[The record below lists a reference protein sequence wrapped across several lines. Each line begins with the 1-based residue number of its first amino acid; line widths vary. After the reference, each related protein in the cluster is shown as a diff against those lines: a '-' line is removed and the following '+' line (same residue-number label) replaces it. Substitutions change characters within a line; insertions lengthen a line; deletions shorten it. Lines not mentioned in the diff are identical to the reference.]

1 MTSEELDLYF
11 SSASGGQNDIWV
23 ARRTLT
29 SDPWGSGALVA
40 ELSSPQNDEDPEVSV
55 DGLNMFLSS
64 DRGGDGMHLYVARR
78 RTHDTPW
85 EQPVRVDG
93 LGSSTR
99 DLAPAVDVRTQLYLV
114 FASQRGAAS
123 DLHLFAAM
131 RPDASAA
138 WQFAGELT
146 ALSSTSRDTDPAL
159 FAEGRTLIFASLRT
173 APSGKTDL
181 ISNLAL
187 QRQLAVRLARRP
199 DRRPQHER
207 LGRGSVGLAGWPPH
221 PVRVRPRRSQPHIRS
236 LALSACCAQIR
247 TARRPG
253 AQLQVEAG
261 EGRIRRARNQPSAP
275 CIARRA
281 EAPPLR
287 RRR

>member
-1 MTSEELDLYF
+1 MGAGVPATAAPTDAGDSNTNPGDGGSFGPPQVVTGLRGDAFDVQDPSMTSEERELYF

-99 DLAPAVDVRTQLYLV
+99 DLAPAVDVTQLYLV

-131 RPDASAA
+131 RPDSSAA

-159 FAEGRTLIFASLRT
+159 FAQGRTLIFASLRT

-181 ISNLAL
+181 FQTSRSNVSSPFASRVDPITDLDTSASEEDPWVSQDGRHIL
-187 QRQLAVRLARRP
+187 FVS
-199 DRRPQHER
+199 DRD
-207 LGRGSVGLAGWPPH
+207 GRS
-221 PVRVRPRRSQPHIRS
+221 RIY
-236 LALSACCAQIR
+236 
-247 TARRPG
+247 
-253 AQLQVEAG
+253 EAW
-261 EGRIRRARNQPSAP
+261 R
-275 CIARRA
+275 
-281 EAPPLR
+281 
-287 RRR
+287 